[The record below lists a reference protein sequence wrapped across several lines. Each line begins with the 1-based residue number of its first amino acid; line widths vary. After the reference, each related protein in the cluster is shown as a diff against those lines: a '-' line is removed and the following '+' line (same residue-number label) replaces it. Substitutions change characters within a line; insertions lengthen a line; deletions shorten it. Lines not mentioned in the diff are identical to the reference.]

1 MTAASA
7 AVAAAAEF
15 RRRKAEYWGFPR
27 KNRRSFFD
35 PRVAID
41 AADAV
46 AVAIDVVVAVAAVV
60 AVVEFFSAPFHER
73 PPPLWP

>member
-41 AADAV
+41 AA
-46 AVAIDVVVAVAAVV
+46 VVVAVAVAVVVVV